1 MSTLGMLRAFGRTA
15 ELYPLADGRAVK
27 LYRLGMD
34 GGLERELVAARRAAE
49 VGLPVPAVH
58 GVIELEGRRGI
69 IFDLIEGRDYQHL
82 LESGRVGIEETARL
96 CGRLHHQV
104 HRNTGAELSSIKER
118 LDARLGRFDDRLPS
132 STLRE
137 ARERLA
143 ELPDGDSLLHGD
155 FHPGN
160 LLRAGEDAGDGARI
174 IDWVDAARGEPA
186 ADLAR
191 SFVLYNFH
199 ARRPDEPAFERGEMT
214 ALARRFTCLQLEA
227 YAEAAGEDLDELYS
241 KLARW
246 LPPVAAAR
254 LAEDIPGLDELLIPF
269 CNDCARGDEQRWLNP

>member
-1 MSTLGMLRAFGRTA
+1 MSAFGMPRAFGRTA
-15 ELYPLADGRAVK
+15 ELYPLAGGRAVK
-27 LYRLGMD
+27 LYRRGMD
-34 GGLERELVAARRAAE
+34 GGLERELAAARRAVE

-58 GVIELEGRRGI
+58 GEIELEGRRGLV
-69 IFDLIEGRDYQHL
+69 FDLIDAEDYQHL
-82 LESGRVGIEETARL
+82 LESGRVKIEETARL

-104 HRNTGAELSSIKER
+104 HRKSGAELPSLKER

-137 ARERLA
+137 ARERLTG
-143 ELPDGDSLLHGD
+143 LPEGDRLLHGD

-160 LLRAGEDAGDGARI
+160 LLRAGEDAGDGALI

-214 ALARRFTCLQLEA
+214 ALARRFTRLHLEA
-227 YAEAAGEDLDELYS
+227 YAEVAGEDLDGLFS
-241 KLARW
+241 KLAFW
-246 LPPVAAAR
+246 LLPVAAAR

-269 CNDCARGDEQRWLNP
+269 CNDCARGDERRWLNP

>member
-1 MSTLGMLRAFGRTA
+1 MPRAFGRTA

-58 GVIELEGRRGI
+58 GVVELEGRRGI
-69 IFDLIEGRDYQHL
+69 VFDLIEGRDYQHL

-104 HRNTGAELSSIKER
+104 HQRRCVGLASLKRHLGER
-118 LDARLGRFDDRLPS
+118 LSRLVGRLPVD
-132 STLRE
+132 TLRA

-143 ELPDGDSLLHGD
+143 ELPDGDRLLHGD

-160 LLRAGEDAGDGARI
+160 LLRAGEDVGDDARI

-214 ALARRFTCLQLEA
+214 ALARRFTRLQLEA
-227 YAEAAGEDLDELYS
+227 YAEVAGEDLDGLYS
-241 KLARW
+241 KLVCW

-254 LAEDIPGLDELLIPF
+254 LVEDIPGLDELLIPF
-269 CNDCARGDEQRWLNP
+269 CNDLARGDEQRWLNP

>member
-1 MSTLGMLRAFGRTA
+1 MSAFGMPGAFGRTA

-27 LYRLGMD
+27 LYRRGMD
-34 GGLERELVAARRAAE
+34 GGLERELAAARRAAAL
-49 VGLPVPAVH
+49 GLPVPAVH
-58 GVIELEGRRGI
+58 GVIELEGRRGLV
-69 IFDLIEGRDYQHL
+69 FDLIDGEDYQHL
-82 LESGRVGIEETARL
+82 LESGRVKIEETARL
-96 CGRLHHQV
+96 CGSLHHQV
-104 HRNTGAELSSIKER
+104 HRNSGAELPSIKER

-137 ARERLA
+137 ARERLD
-143 ELPDGDSLLHGD
+143 ELPDGDRLLHGD

-160 LLRAGEDAGDGARI
+160 LLRADEAAGGGVWI
-174 IDWVDAARGEPA
+174 IDWIDAARGEPA

-214 ALARRFTCLQLEA
+214 ALARRFTRLHLEA
-227 YAEAAGEDLDELYS
+227 YAEVAGEDLDGLFS
-241 KLARW
+241 KLAFW
-246 LPPVAAAR
+246 LLPVAAAR

-269 CNDCARGDEQRWLNP
+269 CNDCARGDERRWLNP